1 MGLLSPALG
10 TNLEIVRSFDFGDSM
25 NEGKNEETNGWTTMK
40 NEWMNGESCFP
51 TRVHC
56 LYVALPTE
64 LSLFLGHQYLPH
76 PDNFLS
82 GEALWSVPIYCS
94 WLRFT
99 NTLVSILV
107 PIGPECKGPN
117 WIWFYLSSRYLLT
130 GIFLWYN
137 HLLLF
142 WDFPHPPTYPWR
154 L

>member
-1 MGLLSPALG
+1 MKERM
-10 TNLEIVRSFDFGDSM
+10 NKQMEEQQWRM
-25 NEGKNEETNGWTTMK
+25 NEC
-40 NEWMNGESCFP
+40 MNSENCFP
-51 TRVHC
+51 IRVHC
-56 LYVALPTE
+56 LYVVLPTE
-64 LSLFLGHQYLPH
+64 CSLFFGHQYLPH

-99 NTLVSILV
+99 NTLVSVLV

-130 GIFLWYN
+130 SMFLWYN

-142 WDFPHPPTYPWR
+142 WDFPHPPHIHDDSSSIAVCGLDGSVLGRP
-154 L
+154 LSGPNL